1 MKNLIFL
8 LILLTSMQLLAQ
20 TPPVYINLVSHNED
34 TYNQYLSNP
43 SSYFNIRTKMILFA
57 EMCQNN
63 DAKWHLGSD
72 WILPIAVSIND
83 TGSILSTTG
92 GKNILRYL
100 NEDLN
105 VSIDVHSH
113 ESSYSKTDVFHLL
126 DTLGVNVSE
135 VLSGFLVNQ
144 LSHGHLWM
152 NYQNPVPGDSF
163 PHISWQPKYLWGA
176 GTPGHVNDPFY
187 TGIWK
192 PKDSAVTTDFIT
204 HDSTKYLI
212 NYGQGCKIKLEV
224 GSLIDTLIDPLR
236 DMIKAIQNGTLP
248 EDGIYCTSI
257 FFNEASLALPNF
269 ISKAEE
275 LIDSINHYVALGQV
289 EWMKIDS
296 VGYMWASG
304 NMNPSIHNCSEYSLG
319 IENITSETLF
329 LLYPNPSTG
338 FINIECSNNEE
349 YMLDVYDLSGRLIQR
364 KENISGV
371 YQINTFSF
379 PAGSYF
385 VRIQGD
391 NFVWEDKF
399 IKM

>member
-1 MKNLIFL
+1 MKKLVFL
-8 LILLTSMQLLAQ
+8 LIVLTSIRLQAQ
-20 TPPVYINLVSHNED
+20 KPPVYINLVSHNED
-34 TYNQYLSNP
+34 TYTQYLSNP
-43 SSYFNIRTKMILFA
+43 PSYFDIRIKMILFA
-57 EMCQNN
+57 EMCQNKG
-63 DAKWHLGSD
+63 AKWHLGSD
-72 WILPIAVSIND
+72 WILPIAVFRND

-105 VSIDVHSH
+105 ISIDVHSH

-192 PKDSAVTTDFIT
+192 PKDTAVTTDFIT

-212 NYGQGCKIKLEV
+212 NYGQGCKIKLEAT
-224 GSLIDTLIDPLR
+224 SLIDTLIDPLR
-236 DMIKAIQNGTLP
+236 DLINAIQNGTIP

-269 ISKAEE
+269 INLAGE

-296 VGYMWASG
+296 VGYLWDSSHMD
-304 NMNPSIHNCSEYSLG
+304 PSIHDCSEYSVG
-319 IENITSETLF
+319 IEHITSKTSF

-338 FINIECSNNEE
+338 FINIECSNNEK
-349 YMLDVYDLSGRLIQR
+349 YMLEVYDLSGRLIQR
-364 KENISGV
+364 KENISGA
-371 YQINTFSF
+371 YQLNTSSF
-379 PAGSYF
+379 PSGSYLI
-385 VRIQGD
+385 RLQGD
-391 NFVWEDKF
+391 LFVWEEKF
-399 IKM
+399 VKM